1 MKIKYLLTAVA
12 IVVIAQ
18 NSFAQYSQ
26 DAVLFS
32 TGQTGSTSRIKA
44 IGNAQTAIGGDL
56 SSISGNPAGIG
67 FFTHSEAAFTPEFN
81 SSKIKSNYLGTAS
94 SGNTSNLNFNN
105 ASAVF
110 YSRLNTPRGSDK
122 TQGWLSLNFGVSYN
136 RKNDFYANVNYGG
149 KNNANSIADYYAILA
164 NQPYFQ
170 IGDGSLADMAYQ
182 QQLIDAY
189 YINPSQPALGSTY
202 RGNAKP
208 GVTQTNNMTREG
220 GENEFSLSMGANYSN
235 KLYLGLGIGITSL
248 RYNLNNS
255 FTESGVASL
264 QDPNDPTK
272 SISANYT
279 STYAQNQV
287 TTGDGFNARLGFIYK
302 PADAIRIGATFTTPT
317 YYTVQDDYSEGLR
330 TAYNVGSPQP
340 SQPAD
345 YPFTYN
351 FHTPL
356 KVSGGMAVF
365 FGSYGFITADAEY
378 VDYASVKLSSTD
390 GYDATQDNHDIK
402 TSYQST
408 ANIHAGGELK
418 LDNVF
423 VRGGYSIQGN
433 PQKSL
438 ESTKTISG
446 GLGVRFEKFYIDATY
461 TNVTGSQAMS
471 PYVLATNTPQA
482 NLDKTYNNAFLTVG
496 FKF

>member
-1 MKIKYLLTAVA
+1 MKVKYLLTAAA

-81 SSKIKSNYLGTAS
+81 SSNIKSTYFGTANS
-94 SGNTSNLNFNN
+94 ASTSNLNFNN

-136 RKNDFYANVNYGG
+136 RKNDFYSNVNYSG
-149 KNNANSIADYYAILA
+149 KNNNNSITNYYAALA
-164 NQPYFQ
+164 NTYGIDNGNTLQDWAYDHVLITSPNGLNPPFSGTGQP
-170 IGDGSLADMAYQ
+170 
-182 QQLIDAY
+182 
-189 YINPSQPALGSTY
+189 GST
-202 RGNAKP
+202 
-208 GVTQTNNMTREG
+208 QTANNTREG

-235 KLYLGLGIGITSL
+235 KLYLGVGIGITSL
-248 RYNLNNS
+248 RYNLNNT
-255 FTESGVASL
+255 FTEAGNAL
-264 QDPNDPTK
+264 LPNSTGTGT
-272 SISANYT
+272 INATYT
-279 STYAQNQV
+279 SVYSQNQI

-317 YYTVQDDYSEGLR
+317 YYTVQDDYSEGLQ
-330 TAYNVGSPQP
+330 TAYSVGSPSP
-340 SQPAD
+340 SGPAD
-345 YPFTYN
+345 YRFTYN

-378 VDYASVKLSSTD
+378 VDYSSVKLSSTD

-433 PQKSL
+433 PQAGF

-446 GLGVRFEKFYIDATY
+446 GIGVRFEKFYVDATY
-461 TNVTGSQAMS
+461 SNVTGSQAVY

-482 NLDKTYNNAFLTVG
+482 NLDKTYNNAFVTVG

>member
-1 MKIKYLLTAVA
+1 MKVKYLLTAVA
-12 IVVIAQ
+12 IVVLAQ

-44 IGNAQTAIGGDL
+44 IGNTQTAVGGDL

-67 FFTHSEAAFTPEFN
+67 FFTHSEAAFTPEYN
-81 SSKIKSNYLGTAS
+81 SSNIKSTYLGTAN
-94 SGNTSNLNFNN
+94 SGTSSNLNLNN
-105 ASAVF
+105 AAAVF

-122 TQGWLSLNFGVSYN
+122 TQGWLSLNFGVSFN

-149 KNNANSIADYYAILA
+149 KNNNNSITDYYASLA
-164 NQPYFQ
+164 NTYGVDPTN
-170 IGDGSLADMAYQ
+170 GNSLQDWAYNHA
-182 QQLIDAY
+182 LIDQY
-189 YINPSQPALGSTY
+189 YINPSNPSLGATY

-208 GVTQTNNMTREG
+208 GVTQSNAMQREG

-248 RYNLNNS
+248 RYNVDNT
-255 FTESGVASL
+255 FTESGAASIL
-264 QDPNDPTK
+264 D
-272 SISANYT
+272 ANNNPINVTYT
-279 STYAQNQV
+279 SVYNQNQV
-287 TTGDGFNARLGFIYK
+287 TTGDGFNARLGLIYK
-302 PADAIRIGATFTTPT
+302 PVDAVRIGATFTTPT
-317 YYTVQDDYSEGLR
+317 YYTVQDDYSESLR
-330 TAYNVGSPQP
+330 TQYNVGAPGP
-340 SQPAD
+340 GGPAD

-378 VDYASVKLSSTD
+378 VDYSSVKLSSTD

-402 TSYQST
+402 TGYQST
-408 ANIHAGGELK
+408 ANIHAGGELR
-418 LDNVF
+418 LDQLF
-423 VRGGYSIQGN
+423 IRGGYNIQGN
-433 PQKSL
+433 PQKGV

-446 GLGVRFEKFYIDATY
+446 GLGVRFEKFYVDATF
-461 TNVTGSQAMS
+461 TNVKGTQLVT
-471 PYVLATNTPQA
+471 PYTVATNTPVA
-482 NLDKTYNNAFLTVG
+482 NLDKTYNNGYLTVG
-496 FKF
+496 FRF

>member
-1 MKIKYLLTAVA
+1 MKIKFLLTAIA
-12 IVVIAQ
+12 IVVVAQ

-81 SSKIKSNYLGTAS
+81 SSNIKSSYLGTAN
-94 SGNTSNLNFNN
+94 SGTTSNLNFNN
-105 ASAVF
+105 AAAVF

-122 TQGWLSLNFGVSYN
+122 TQGWLSFNFGVSYN
-136 RKNDFYANVNYGG
+136 RKNDFYANVNYNG
-149 KNNANSIADYYAILA
+149 KNNNNSITDYYANLA
-164 NQPYFQ
+164 NTYGINNGNDLQ
-170 IGDGSLADMAYQ
+170 DWAYDHA
-182 QQLIDAY
+182 LIDQY
-189 YINPSQPALGSTY
+189 YINPSNPSLGSTY
-202 RGNAKP
+202 RSNAKP

-248 RYNLNNS
+248 RYNLNNT
-255 FTESGVASL
+255 FTESGAASIL
-264 QDPNDPTK
+264 DASNNPINV
-272 SISANYT
+272 
-279 STYAQNQV
+279 TYSSVYSQNQY

-302 PADAIRIGATFTTPT
+302 PVDAVRIGATFTTPT

-330 TAYNVGSPQP
+330 TAYNVGSPSP
-340 SQPAD
+340 SGPAD

-365 FGSYGFITADAEY
+365 FGTYGFLTADAEY
-378 VDYASVKLSSTD
+378 VDYASVRLSSTE

-402 TSYQST
+402 ASYKST

-418 LDNVF
+418 LDQLF
-423 VRGGYSIQGN
+423 IRGGYNIQGN
-433 PQKSL
+433 PQKGF

-446 GLGVRFEKFYIDATY
+446 GLGVRFEKFYVDATY
-461 TNVTGSQAMS
+461 TNVTGSQAAS

>member
-1 MKIKYLLTAVA
+1 MKVKYLLTAVA
-12 IVVIAQ
+12 IVALAQ
-18 NSFAQYSQ
+18 HSFAQYSQ

-56 SSISGNPAGIG
+56 SSIAGNPAGIG

-81 SSKIKSNYLGTAS
+81 SSNIKSTYLGTAN
-94 SGNTSNLNFNN
+94 SGTTSNLNFNN

-122 TQGWLSLNFGVSYN
+122 TQGWLSLNFGASYN

-149 KNNANSIADYYAILA
+149 KNNTNSIADYYASLA
-164 NQPYFQ
+164 NDPNFQ

-182 QQLIDAY
+182 QRLIDAY
-189 YINPSQPALGSTY
+189 YVDPNQPALGTVY

-208 GVTQTNNMTREG
+208 GTTQASNMTREG

-248 RYNLNNS
+248 RYNMTNT
-255 FTESGVASL
+255 FTESGAASIY
-264 QDPNDPTK
+264 DSNNNVVNDT
-272 SISANYT
+272 YT
-279 STYAQNQV
+279 SVYSQNQF
-287 TTGDGFNARLGFIYK
+287 TTGDGFNLRMGFIYK

-317 YYTVQDDYSEGLR
+317 YYTVQDDYSESLR
-330 TAYNVGSPQP
+330 TTYKTSGSG
-340 SQPAD
+340 SGGPAD

-365 FGSYGFITADAEY
+365 FGNYGFITADAEY
-378 VDYASVKLSSTD
+378 LDYSSVKLSSTD
-390 GYDATQDNHDIK
+390 GYDATNDNHDIRA
-402 TSYQST
+402 SYQST

-418 LDNVF
+418 LDQVF
-423 VRGGYSIQGN
+423 IRGGYSIQGN
-433 PQKSL
+433 PQKGV

-461 TNVTGSQAMS
+461 TNVTGSQAAY
-471 PYVLATNTPQA
+471 PYVLSTATPQA
-482 NLDKTYNNAFLTVG
+482 NLDKTYNNAYLTVG
-496 FKF
+496 FRF

>member
-1 MKIKYLLTAVA
+1 MKVKYLLTAVA

-81 SSKIKSNYLGTAS
+81 SSNVKSTYFGTVNTA
-94 SGNTSNLNFNN
+94 NTSNLNFNN

-136 RKNDFYANVNYGG
+136 RKNDFYSDVNYSG
-149 KNNANSIADYYAILA
+149 KNNNNSITNYYANLA
-164 NQPYFQ
+164 NTYGIDNGNSLQDWAYDHVLITSPNGLNPPFSGTGQP
-170 IGDGSLADMAYQ
+170 
-182 QQLIDAY
+182 
-189 YINPSQPALGSTY
+189 GST
-202 RGNAKP
+202 
-208 GVTQTNNMTREG
+208 QTANNTREG

-235 KLYLGLGIGITSL
+235 KLYLGIGIGITSL
-248 RYNLNNS
+248 RYNLNNT
-255 FTESGVASL
+255 FTEAGNAILPASGGGTQNA
-264 QDPNDPTK
+264 T
-272 SISANYT
+272 YT
-279 STYAQNQV
+279 SVYSQNQV

-302 PADAIRIGATFTTPT
+302 PADAVRIGATFTTPT

-330 TAYNVGSPQP
+330 TAYSVGSPQP
-340 SQPAD
+340 SGPAD

-365 FGSYGFITADAEY
+365 FGGYGFITADAEY

-390 GYDATQDNHDIK
+390 GYDATQDNHDII

-418 LDNVF
+418 LDDVF
-423 VRGGYSIQGN
+423 IRGGYNILGN
-433 PQKSL
+433 PQKGF

-446 GLGVRFEKFYIDATY
+446 GIGVRFEKFYVDATY
-461 TNVTGSQAMS
+461 TNVKGSQAVY
-471 PYVLATNTPQA
+471 PYVLASNTPQA

>member
-1 MKIKYLLTAVA
+1 MKVKYLLTAVA
-12 IVVIAQ
+12 IVALAQ
-18 NSFAQYSQ
+18 HSFAQYSQ

-81 SSKIKSNYLGTAS
+81 SSNIKSNYLGTAN
-94 SGNTSNLNFNN
+94 SGSTSNLNFNN
-105 ASAVF
+105 AAAVF

-136 RKNDFYANVNYGG
+136 RKNDFYANVNYSG
-149 KNNANSIADYYAILA
+149 KNNSNSITDYYASLA
-164 NQPYFQ
+164 NAYGIDP
-170 IGDGSLADMAYQ
+170 GNSLQDWAYDHA
-182 QQLIDAY
+182 LIDQY
-189 YINPSQPALGSTY
+189 YINPANPSLGTTY

-248 RYNLNNS
+248 RYNVNNT
-255 FTESGVASL
+255 FTESGAASIL
-264 QDPNDPTK
+264 DASNNPINVT
-272 SISANYT
+272 YT
-279 STYAQNQV
+279 SVYNQNQI

-317 YYTVQDDYSEGLR
+317 YYTVQDDYSEALR
-330 TAYNVGSPQP
+330 TQYNVGAPGP
-340 SQPAD
+340 SGPAD

-365 FGSYGFITADAEY
+365 FGSYGFVTADAEY

-433 PQKSL
+433 PQKSM

-461 TNVTGSQAMS
+461 TNVTGSQAVN